1 MKQSKLVLALAVAL
15 CGVFTL
21 LWLAL
26 DPAPS
31 PVANSTG
38 KHAQGRDEFRAFEGE
53 TAEIATAP
61 APPQGGIPQPSSTA
75 QPSRRFDRQTLF
87 GSRHEPDPAT
97 EAAFSQFNAWADA
110 YLAAAPSDREAMLAE
125 GRALAQWRRD
135 QMEDLIQT
143 DPKRALELRLDY
155 SKRTALPGE
164 WSELFEQPVSG
175 RGDLRVLGVLA
186 GEGQPAPAKPMI
198 REAEVNGTR
207 YAVFAF
213 GWRAE
218 EPTRSGVP
226 ISGVAL
232 GNLLALD
239 ENPARPIGLA
249 EARALPGFVEDATCS
264 ITAQPSA
271 SFGTQAIL
279 EVEGSPVTLCSPIH
293 AEQHNRSLLRAMA
306 AGEAAYFDEEEEVWR
321 ATSAWT
327 EGTKR
332 LLVIRVDFSDL
343 AGVPFSDQT
352 GTNMVSGLTSFYR
365 DSSYGKTTFAP
376 LGQGSTLTA
385 TFRMPRTAADYG
397 GNNDFNALR
406 DDARNAARSSG
417 LTLSNYELDLICFG
431 AVPGFGWAGLGYV
444 GAAGS
449 WIRSS
454 FDAGVPAHELG
465 HNFGLNHANYWDTGG
480 TSVIGAGSSVEYGD
494 KFDTMGSAAAG
505 QKHFNT
511 RYKNLLNW
519 LGSADVRAVTTNGIY
534 TLNAMDVP
542 TATGVRALRVTK
554 NSQTNYWLEF
564 RPNYSGNRW
573 LASGVGLRWGRT
585 GSQSSLLLDT
595 TPGSLDDK
603 DDSAITFGRTFS
615 DPSPGV
621 HITPLERLATTPPSV
636 SVMINRGTFPGNQ
649 KPILSLAS
657 SATNI
662 AVNGVVTLTA
672 TASDPDGDDIAY
684 FWDYGDRNFGNNT
697 PTTTYR
703 WTATGYYLVRC
714 TASDMK
720 GQTTTAS
727 TVLRVGT
734 PSTRVLMGQI
744 TVDGQ
749 PLEGVRVSLG
759 SSHQGITEAD
769 GYYRVANI
777 PNGSYTISAQLDGYT
792 FLPIGFSNP
801 LLVNAN
807 RLNLDFVGL
816 ASADQIRATLVPA
829 GAVWSYLDT
838 GVNLGTAWRAP
849 TYNAATWKQG
859 AAVLGYGDND
869 VTTILGF
876 GPSSSQKYITTYF
889 RHQFQVP
896 NPADFTGLTLSVMR
910 DDGAVVYL
918 NGREI
923 FRSNMPS
930 GTVSSSTLATTAVGG
945 TDEKTFYD
953 ADLKSSDLAA
963 GLNTLAV
970 EIHQAAVNSSDI
982 GFDLRL
988 VGFSPRSEAPPALDW
1003 TQQEGAIAVSWPA
1016 SAVGWSLQYSD
1027 SIGEET
1033 SWNPVVGTPSV
1044 VSGRYVVTIPTTGE
1058 SKFYLL
1064 RKP

>member
-1 MKQSKLVLALAVAL
+1 MNQSKRVLALAVAL
-15 CGVFTL
+15 CGFAAL
-21 LWLAL
+21 LWLAQ
-26 DPAPS
+26 DPAPG
-31 PVANSTG
+31 PVATSEG
-38 KHAQGRDEFRAFEGE
+38 KSDHARANFRAVEGK
-53 TAEIATAP
+53 TAAANLAAAVQP
-61 APPQGGIPQPSSTA
+61 GVVPQPVSDPA
-75 QPSRRFDRQTLF
+75 PSRRFDRQTLF
-87 GSRHEPDPAT
+87 APRPEADPAT
-97 EAAFSQFNAWADA
+97 ESAFSQFNAWADA
-110 YLAAAPSDREAMLAE
+110 YLAATRPGREAMLAE
-125 GRALAQWRRD
+125 GRDLAQARRD

-143 DPKRALELRLDY
+143 DPKRALELRLDF
-155 SKRTALPGE
+155 SQRAALPGE
-164 WSELFEQPVSG
+164 WSELFEHPVSG

-186 GEGQPAPAKPMI
+186 GEGQAAPAKPMI

-207 YAVFAF
+207 YEVFTY

-226 ISGVAL
+226 ISGVSL

-239 ENPARPIGLA
+239 ENPARPISLA
-249 EARALPGFVEDATCS
+249 EARSLPGFVEDPTCS
-264 ITAQPSA
+264 ISAQPA
-271 SFGTQAIL
+271 ALTGTEVAV

-293 AEQHNRSLLRAMA
+293 ADQYNRSLLRAMA

-343 AGVPFSDQT
+343 AGVPFSNQT

-397 GNNDFNALR
+397 GNNDFNGLR
-406 DDARNAARSSG
+406 DDARNAARQSG

-480 TSVIGAGSSVEYGD
+480 TSAIGAGSSVEYGD

-511 RYKNLLNW
+511 RYKNQLNW
-519 LGSADVRAVTTNGIY
+519 LATADVRAVTTNGIY
-534 TLNAMDVP
+534 TLNAMDAP

-564 RPNYSGNRW
+564 RPNYAGNRW

-585 GSQSSLLLDT
+585 GTQSTLLLDT
-595 TPGSLDDK
+595 TPGTLDDK

-621 HITPLERLATTPPSV
+621 HITPLERLNTTPPSV
-636 SVMINRGTFPGNQ
+636 AVMIMRGTFPGNR
-649 KPILSLAS
+649 KPLLSLAS

-672 TASDPDGDDIAY
+672 TASDPDGDDLAY
-684 FWDYGDRNFGNNT
+684 SWDFGDRNFGPNAPNAT
-697 PTTTYR
+697 AR

-720 GQTTTAS
+720 GQTATAS
-727 TVLRVGT
+727 TVIRVGS
-734 PSTRVLMGQI
+734 PATRVLMGQI
-744 TVDGQ
+744 TLDGQ

-759 SSHQGITEAD
+759 SAHRGVTEAD
-769 GYYRVANI
+769 GYYRVANV
-777 PNGSYTISAQLDGYT
+777 PNGSYTISAQLDGHT

-801 LLVNAN
+801 LAVNAN

-816 ASADQIRATLVPA
+816 ASADQVRATLVPA
-829 GAVWSYLDT
+829 GALWSYLDT
-838 GVNLGTAWRAP
+838 GVNLGTAWRSP
-849 TYNAATWKQG
+849 SYNTAAWKQG

-918 NGREI
+918 NGREV

-930 GTVSSSTLATTAVGG
+930 GTVSSSTLATTAAGG
-945 TDEKTFYD
+945 ADEKTFYD

-970 EIHQAAVNSSDI
+970 EIHQAAANSSDI

-988 VGFSPRSEAPPALDW
+988 VGFSPKSEAPPALEW
-1003 TQQEGAIAVSWPA
+1003 AQQEGAITVSWPA
-1016 SAVGWSLQYSD
+1016 SAIGWSLQSND
-1027 SIGEET
+1027 SLDDEP
-1033 SWNPVVGTPSV
+1033 SWNPVLGTPSV
-1044 VSGRYVVTIPTTGE
+1044 VSGRYVVTIPTTAE

>member
-1 MKQSKLVLALAVAL
+1 MNQSKLVLALAVAL
-15 CGVFTL
+15 CGVCAL
-21 LWLAL
+21 LWLAV
-26 DPAPS
+26 DPPPS
-31 PVANSTG
+31 TLANATG
-38 KHAQGRDEFRAFEGE
+38 KGAQKLDGFRAFEGKN
-53 TAEIATAP
+53 TEIAPPP
-61 APPQGGIPQPSSTA
+61 ASPETGAAQPGTTT
-75 QPSRRFDRQTLF
+75 QPSRRFDRHVLF
-87 GSRHEPDPAT
+87 GPSQEPDPAT
-97 EAAFSQFNAWADA
+97 EAAFSQFNTWADA

-164 WSELFEQPVSG
+164 WSGLFEQSVSG

-186 GEGQPAPAKPMI
+186 GEGQAAPAKPMI

-207 YAVFAF
+207 YEVFAF

-249 EARALPGFVEDATCS
+249 EARALPGFVEDTTCS
-264 ITAQPSA
+264 ISSEPAA

-279 EVEGSPVTLCSPIH
+279 EVAGSPVTLCSPIH
-293 AEQHNRSLLRAMA
+293 AEQYNRSLLRAMA
-306 AGEAAYFDEEEEVWR
+306 AGEAAYFDEEEGVWR

-352 GTNMVSGLTSFYR
+352 GTNMVSGLISFYR

-397 GNNDFNALR
+397 GNNDFNDLR
-406 DDARNAARSSG
+406 DDARNAARNAG
-417 LTLSNYELDLICFG
+417 LTLSSYDLDLICFG
-431 AVPGFGWAGLGYV
+431 SVPGFGWAGLGYV

-454 FDAGVPAHELG
+454 FDVGVPAHELG

-480 TSVIGAGSSVEYGD
+480 SSVIGAGSSVEYGD

-511 RYKNLLNW
+511 RFKNLLNW

-542 TATGVRALRVTK
+542 TSTGVRALRVAK
-554 NSQTNYWLEF
+554 NGQTNYWLEF

-585 GSQSSLLLDT
+585 GNQSTLLLDT

-615 DPSPGV
+615 DPVPGI

-636 SVMINRGTFPGNQ
+636 NVMIVRGTFPGNQ
-649 KPILSLAS
+649 KPTLVLTS

-672 TASDPDGDDIAY
+672 SASDPDGDGLAY
-684 FWDYGDRNFGNNT
+684 SWDFGDRNFGTNVASIT
-697 PTTTYR
+697 HR
-703 WTATGYYLVRC
+703 WTATGYYVVRC

-720 GQTTTAS
+720 GQTATAS
-727 TVLRVGT
+727 TIIRVGSPT
-734 PSTRVLMGQI
+734 TRVLMGQI
-744 TVDGQ
+744 TLDGQ
-749 PLEGVRVSLG
+749 PLEGVRVTLG
-759 SSHQGITEAD
+759 SAHQSFTEAD
-769 GYYRVANI
+769 GYFRLANV
-777 PNGSYTISAQLDGYT
+777 PNGSYTISAQLDGHT
-792 FLPIGFSNP
+792 FLPIGFANP
-801 LLVNAN
+801 LVVNAN

-816 ASADQIRATLVPA
+816 AAASQVRTTLVPA
-829 GAVWSYLDT
+829 GALWSYLDT
-838 GVNLGTAWRAP
+838 GLNLGTSWRAP
-849 TYNAATWKQG
+849 GYSAATWKRG
-859 AAVLGYGDND
+859 PAVLGYGDND
-869 VTTILGF
+869 VTTVVGF
-876 GPSSSQKYITTYF
+876 GPNSNQKFITTYF
-889 RHQFQVP
+889 RHQFEVP
-896 NPADFTGLTLSVMR
+896 NPSEFTGLTLSVMR

-918 NGREI
+918 NGREV

-930 GTVSSSTLATTAVGG
+930 GTISSSTLASSAVGG
-945 TDEKTFYD
+945 ADEKTFFD
-953 ADLKSSDLAA
+953 ADLRASDLVA

-970 EIHQAAVNSSDI
+970 EIHQAAVTSSDI

-1003 TQQEGAIAVSWPA
+1003 TQQEGSIAMSWPA
-1016 SAVGWSLQYSD
+1016 SAVGWSLQSSD
-1027 SIGEET
+1027 SISEET
-1033 SWNPVVGTPSV
+1033 NWNRVGGTPSV